1 MLDWNIAH
9 KNQNMNIPLCVDCD
23 GTLLKTDF
31 LHEALFLLLKQSPA
45 SIFLLPIWLARGK
58 AYFKQKIASRVEINY
73 ELLPLH
79 DEVINL
85 INEARSKGR
94 HVVLATA
101 SPQIWANGLA
111 DKLNLFHEVIASDA
125 HTNLSGSAKAE
136 KLVDRFGDRRFD
148 YVGNDHVDLQ
158 VWAHAAGAIV
168 VSNNESLA
176 KKAANLTEIKQVI
189 KPIKKTFKSYLKALR
204 PHQWLKNLLIW
215 LPLAAAHQ
223 LSSTD
228 GLINGLYAFVSFSLC
243 ASAVYIINDLLDLES
258 DRAHLRKRKRSFASA
273 NIPIWQGTLMVP
285 LLLIISVQLALRLP
299 SEFFIVLSFYFLM
312 TLAYSLRLKRQVI
325 VDVILLAGLYT
336 IRVVAGAAATA
347 TIPSF
352 WLLALSMFIFLSLAM
367 IKRYSELLVTLQE
380 QKTEP
385 AGRGYQITDLPVL
398 MAIGVSAGIASV
410 MVLAL
415 YVNSPEST
423 ALYQHKV
430 WLWLAP
436 PLLLYWISRCWM
448 KAHRGEVDDD
458 PVIFAI
464 RDWQSL
470 TICAALLCLVW
481 LAI

>member
-1 MLDWNIAH
+1 
-9 KNQNMNIPLCVDCD
+9 MNIPLCVDCD

-45 SIFLLPIWLARGK
+45 SIFLLPVWLMRGK
-58 AYFKQKIASRVEINY
+58 AYFKQQIATRVKINY

-79 DEVINL
+79 DEVINT

-101 SPQIWANGLA
+101 SPQIWAQGLA

-125 HTNLSGSAKAE
+125 LNNLSGSAKAK
-136 KLVDRFGDRRFD
+136 KLVDRFGDKQFD
-148 YVGNDHVDLQ
+148 YIGNDHIDLQ
-158 VWAHAAGAIV
+158 VWAKSAGAIV
-168 VSNNESLA
+168 VSNDSSLI
-176 KKAANLTEIKQVI
+176 KKATRLTEVKRVI
-189 KPIKKTFKSYLKALR
+189 NSKKSTFQPYFKALR
-204 PHQWLKNLLIW
+204 PHQWLKNLLVW

-223 LSSTD
+223 LSSAS
-228 GLINGLYAFVSFSLC
+228 GLVNGLFAFTSFSLC

-258 DRAHLRKRKRSFASA
+258 DRAHLRKRKRPFASA

-285 LLLIISVQLALRLP
+285 VLLLSSMLLALHLP
-299 SEFFIVLSFYFLM
+299 TEFLIVLGFYFIM

-336 IRVVAGAAATA
+336 IRVIAGAAATA

-380 QKTEP
+380 QKTET

-398 MAIGVSAGIASV
+398 MSIGVSAGIASV

-470 TICAALLCLVW
+470 TICAALLFLVW